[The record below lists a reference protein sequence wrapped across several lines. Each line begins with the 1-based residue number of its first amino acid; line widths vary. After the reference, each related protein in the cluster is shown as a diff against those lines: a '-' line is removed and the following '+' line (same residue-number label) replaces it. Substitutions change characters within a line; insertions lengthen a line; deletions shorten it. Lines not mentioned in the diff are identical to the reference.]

1 MRRDSFLRTPIRAD
15 HQALLQNLL
24 IADVP
29 LNGNPDPANPYPQT
43 LEIRFDI
50 AASTTEVQIAL
61 PWEGLL
67 QFRPDSTLNHPAAPS
82 DVTVARYPTWAVV
95 GDLLLRT
102 FTLFGSGSGLQDAF
116 TTHLP
121 LVSPF
126 PAIVRF
132 SKVRLTQDF
141 LFTTLGALPKHR
153 FMFEGAAVA
162 SDDPLH
168 LQKLIMKFLSGVALV
183 PCKLDPADP
192 TKDQTLL
199 AMPSVHLAAAGTTTT
214 FRIAIASA
222 SENGLST
229 TWFTMRPEDAISGEP
244 LVPVAIDNFT
254 EQVTNPVHPHHSVIP
269 ARLIFQQAAAAAYAP
284 DHDAATPLRA
294 ALAAPLA
301 GGLRYRKIEVVRPP
315 LPGSEVSSA
324 ATRPYP
330 MYCLCWRPVG
340 GGATESLRLPL
351 SSRVYVPLADGSYRF
366 WVIPRSADPTAIVAG
381 DHVRLSLQAAPPARY
396 IDLPSMT
403 IDVAV
408 GSSPSAR
415 VFAHTHQYD
424 SRMVWEGFRIVRPNR
439 RPMQVA
445 AARAWK
451 LAEADGDPHGVLDW
465 FILPTTAA
473 REDYREL
480 YGYFR
485 ESAGRHG
492 LAPEFLQVVFFGEG
506 GGLAITPGF
515 DPAKAIDTWGFV
527 GLDLVLYRTGRLP
540 IGAPP
545 VPPEAVAAGDAD
557 EIAEFTF
564 NLVTSG
570 YVDAATAAA
579 VTPAGRTEVNEIGRT
594 IHVGTVTGWK
604 EAIELVAAEIHARL
618 DEMTA
623 YLAAKV
629 PPIPV
634 AEENQRR
641 FLAYLRYSSRPA
653 TARSHADNL
662 AVRLRP
668 WTGAFPA
675 LGVPSNALPHFLA
688 IQRVAVTEWQ
698 EAAAVYRS
706 IIE

>member
-15 HQALLQNLL
+15 HQGRLQNLT
-24 IADVP
+24 IAETVLD
-29 LNGNPDPANPYPQT
+29 GNPDPAAPYPQT
-43 LEIRFDI
+43 LEIRFDV

-61 PWEGLL
+61 PWEGMLR
-67 QFRPDSTLNHPAAPS
+67 FRPDSTLNHPAVPS
-82 DVTVARYPTWAVV
+82 DVTVARYPTWAVG

-102 FTLFGSGSGLQDAF
+102 FTLFGSGLGLQEAF

-121 LVSPF
+121 LLDPL

-141 LFTTLGALPKHR
+141 LFTTLAALPKYR

-162 SDDPLH
+162 SDDPLR
-168 LQKLIMKFLSGVALV
+168 LQKLIIKFLSGEALV
-183 PCKLDPADP
+183 PCKLDAADA

-199 AMPSVHLAAAGTTTT
+199 AMPSVELAGASATTT
-214 FRIAIASA
+214 FRVAIATA
-222 SENGLST
+222 SENGLSN
-229 TWFTMRPEDAISGEP
+229 TWFTMRPEDAISGE
-244 LVPVAIDNFT
+244 LFVPAVIDNFT
-254 EQVTNPVHPHHSVIP
+254 EQLTNPAHPHHSVIP
-269 ARLIFQQAAAAAYAP
+269 ARLIFQHAAAAAYAP
-284 DHDAATPLRA
+284 DHGAATPLRA
-294 ALAAPLA
+294 VLTAPLV
-301 GGLRYRKIEVVRPP
+301 GGLTYRKIEVVRPP

-324 ATRPYP
+324 AMRDYP
-330 MYCLCWRPVG
+330 MYRLCWIPVG

-351 SSRVYVPLADGSYRF
+351 SGRVYVPLADGSYRF
-366 WVIPRSADPTAIVAG
+366 WVIPRSGDPNAILAG
-381 DHVRLSLQAAPPARY
+381 DHVRLSVQAAAPARY
-396 IDLPSMT
+396 IDVPST
-403 IDVAV
+403 TLDVPLGAA
-408 GSSPSAR
+408 PSAR
-415 VFAHTHQYD
+415 IFAHTHQYD

-439 RPMQVA
+439 RPLQVA
-445 AARAWK
+445 AARAWA
-451 LAEADGDPHGVLDW
+451 LPEADGDPHGVLDW

-506 GGLAITPGF
+506 GGIAITPGF
-515 DPAKAIDTWGFV
+515 DAAKAIDTWGFV

-540 IGAPP
+540 IAAPP
-545 VPPEAVAAGDAD
+545 VPPEAVAAGNAD
-557 EIAEFTF
+557 EIAEFSF
-564 NLVTSG
+564 NLVTNG

-594 IHVGTVTGWK
+594 IQVGTVTGWK
-604 EAIELVAAEIHARL
+604 AAIELVAAELHARL
-618 DEMTA
+618 DEMTT
-623 YLAAKV
+623 YLAGRM
-629 PPIPV
+629 PPIAV
-634 AEENQRR
+634 VEENQRR

-653 TARSHADNL
+653 TARGHADNL
-662 AVRLRP
+662 AARLRP
-668 WTGAFPA
+668 WTGAFPP
-675 LGVPSNALPHFLA
+675 LGVPSDALPHFLA